1 VQIGVIGDEQVHSKM
16 RGAGQLNVCVRPNA
30 WMTSLRPRLQE

>member
-1 VQIGVIGDEQVHSKM
+1 MATLRLTCVNVLKAKD
-16 RGAGQLNVCVRPNA
+16 RGGMSVSVRPNA